1 MKNAEK
7 GGPRLFLFRCC
18 DYNLSMAKTPFV
30 LTKKCDH
37 VAFIMDGNG
46 RWANLRGLPRH
57 LGHKEACNRIIEIFE
72 ACREFDIK
80 VMSFYAFSTEN
91 WNRPQDEID
100 HLMDYLE
107 EFFKRE
113 IDFLDSIGTK
123 LLISGD
129 LSRIR
134 EKTRKVCYDAL
145 ERTKDNSNYFINVCL
160 NYGGR
165 DEIVRATKKIVAAS
179 QAGTLDIDSLDEEN
193 FKDYLWHNLPDVDLM
208 IRTSGEERLSNYLLY
223 QNAYA
228 EFVFTKVKWPD
239 FKRADFIDC
248 LKEYQ
253 DRNRRFG
260 GLKNG

>member
-1 MKNAEK
+1 MGK
-7 GGPRLFLFRCC
+7 
-18 DYNLSMAKTPFV
+18 DFV

-46 RWANLRGLPRH
+46 RWAKLRGLPRH
-57 LGHKEACNRIIEIFE
+57 LGHKEACNRIIELFE
-72 ACREFDIK
+72 VCREYGIR

-91 WNRPQDEID
+91 WNRPQEEID

-107 EFFKRE
+107 EFFAKE
-113 IDFLDSIGTK
+113 IDYLDSVGAKI
-123 LLISGD
+123 IVSGD

-145 ERTKDNSNYFINVCL
+145 ERTAHNDKWILNICL

-165 DEIVRATKKIVAAS
+165 DEIVRAAKKIALEAKD
-179 QAGTLDIDSLDEEN
+179 GKLDIDSLNEN
-193 FKDYLWHNLPDVDLM
+193 SFKSYLWHGELPDVDLM
-208 IRTSGEERLSNYLLY
+208 IRTSGEQRLSNYLLY
-223 QNAYA
+223 ENAYA

-239 FKRADFIDC
+239 FKRKQFLDC

-253 DRNRRFG
+253 ERDRRYG
-260 GLKNG
+260 GLKNE

>member
-1 MKNAEK
+1 
-7 GGPRLFLFRCC
+7 
-18 DYNLSMAKTPFV
+18 MAKEVFH
-30 LTKKCDH
+30 LNKKLDH

-46 RWANLRGLPRH
+46 RWAKLRGLPRY
-57 LGHKEACNRIIEIFE
+57 LGHKEACNRIIELFE
-72 ACREFDIK
+72 VCREFNIH

-107 EFFKRE
+107 DFFYKE
-113 IDFLDSIGTK
+113 IDYLDSVGTC
-123 LLISGD
+123 IRVSGD

-134 EKTRKVCYDAL
+134 EKTRKVCL
-145 ERTKDNSNYFINVCL
+145 EAIARTKNNKQWVINVCL

-165 DEIVRATKKIVAAS
+165 DDIVQAAKHFALDYKDGKIA
-179 QAGTLDIDSLDEEN
+179 LESLNEEK
-193 FKDYLWHNLPDVDLM
+193 FSSYLYTSGLPDVDLM

-223 QNAYA
+223 QSAYA

-239 FKRADFIDC
+239 FKRDAFIDC

-253 DRNRRFG
+253 NRDRRYG
-260 GLKNG
+260 GLRNE